1 MKRFSIIALAVAAV
15 MLFAI
20 PAMAADLSF
29 SGHYR
34 ARGYYN
40 DNTDL
45 NDDAGATNSW
55 MDMRFRL
62 KTKIKV
68 NDRLSVITRFD
79 ALDNKS
85 WGNTDNPQDNAG
97 DDNIDWDRAYI
108 KAKFDYFDLQ
118 LGRMGA
124 GTWGTKFL
132 NSAREADR
140 IRIIKKIKPYTIR
153 FTYEKT
159 VEDDKGQVDSDND
172 EDRYMADIAYKAKG
186 INTGLFLG
194 YYRDMD
200 ESDAAVN
207 PYARKYWFVG
217 PYIKG
222 TYGPVKYEAEL
233 GCKTGDYKDMY
244 DAGAQDQDYDAWAY
258 HVNLATD
265 LGPTTVSLGYAHT
278 DGDDDNDKGEYNAYG
293 LGGNDW
299 QPLLIL
305 TGFYSDRTLG
315 GLRNLNSHK
324 NNTDI
329 QKSGYDLYYGTVSFS
344 PMENVTLNAII
355 GTAKADETSH
365 LENTYKQ
372 SVDDDYGVEYD
383 VGCKIKLMDNL
394 VYQIKAAYLS
404 AGDLWKATTGK
415 NEVDDTYSFFHELK
429 VTF

>member
-20 PAMAADLSF
+20 PVMAADLSF

-45 NDDAGATNSW
+45 DDDTGASNSW

-85 WGNTDNPQDNAG
+85 WGDTDNPNVAPNQ
-97 DDNIDWDRAYI
+97 NIDWDRAYI
-108 KAKFDYFDLQ
+108 KAKFDCFDLQ

-140 IRIIKKIKPYTIR
+140 IRFIKKIKPYTIR
-153 FTYEKT
+153 FTYEKKS
-159 VEDDKGQVDSDND
+159 EDDKGDVDSDND
-172 EDRYMADIAYKAKG
+172 EDRYMADVAYKAKG
-186 INTGLFLG
+186 INTGLLVG

-200 ESDAAVN
+200 DSDIGANA
-207 PYARKYWFVG
+207 YARKYWFIN

-233 GCKTGDYKDMY
+233 GCKNGDYKDY
-244 DAGAQDQDYDAWAY
+244 YAAAQQDQDYDAWAY

-278 DGDDDNDKGEYNAYG
+278 DGDDANDAGEYNAYG

-305 TGFYSDRTLG
+305 TGFYSDNTLG
-315 GLRNLNSHK
+315 GAGNLNSHTASGNIK
-324 NNTDI
+324 
-329 QKSGYDLYYGTVSFS
+329 KCGYDLYYGTVSFS
-344 PMENVTLNAII
+344 PMENVTVNGII
-355 GTAKADETSH
+355 GTAKADETSTFG
-365 LENTYKQ
+365 NN
-372 SVDDDYGVEYD
+372 VDDDYGVEYD

-394 VYQIKAAYLS
+394 VYQIKAAFLS
-404 AGDLWKATTGK
+404 AGDLWKTTTGTTD
-415 NEVDDTYSFFHELK
+415 VDDTYSFFHELK

>member
-20 PAMAADLSF
+20 PVMAADLSF

-45 NDDAGATNSW
+45 DDDTGASNSW

-85 WGNTDNPQDNAG
+85 WGATDLPAAPSGN
-97 DDNIDWDRAYI
+97 NIDWDRAYI
-108 KAKFDYFDLQ
+108 KAKFDCFDLQ

-124 GTWGTKFL
+124 GTWGTGFL
-132 NSAREADR
+132 NSGREADR
-140 IRIIKKIKPYTIR
+140 IRFIKKIKPYTIR
-153 FTYEKT
+153 FTYEKKA
-159 VEDDKGQVDSDND
+159 EDDKGEVDSDND
-172 EDRYMADIAYKAKG
+172 EDRYMADVVYKAKG
-186 INTGLFLG
+186 INTGLFVG

-200 ESDAAVN
+200 DSDIGATA
-207 PYARKYWFVG
+207 YARKYWFIG

-233 GCKTGDYKDMY
+233 GCMTGDYKDMY
-244 DAGAQDQDYDAWAY
+244 AAGAQDQDYDAWAY

-278 DGDDDNDKGEYNAYG
+278 DGDDANDAGEYNAYG

-305 TGFYSDRTLG
+305 TGFYSDNTLG
-315 GLRNLNSHK
+315 GAGNLNSHTASGNIK
-324 NNTDI
+324 
-329 QKSGYDLYYGTVSFS
+329 KCGYDLYYGTVSFS
-344 PMENVTLNAII
+344 PMENVTVNGII
-355 GTAKADETSH
+355 GTAKADETST
-365 LENTYKQ
+365 LGAN
-372 SVDDDYGVEYD
+372 VDDDYGVEYD

-394 VYQIKAAYLS
+394 VYQIKAAFLS
-404 AGDLWKATTGK
+404 AGDLWKTTTGTTD
-415 NEVDDTYSFFHELK
+415 VDDTYSFFHELK